1 MKLLVKLIL
10 ITSSLFLASLIMA
23 HEGHKHAE
31 QLDQAS
37 AIEAASIKMA
47 ELIQEGQLTSTWAQQ
62 EAMNAQLARVN
73 GLQNWIVSY
82 LDSAGKQRLELIFS
96 MMGEFVSFT
105 KIPISD
111 TAAKEAGSGHFVLRQ
126 EESGQKYVP
135 AF

>member
-31 QLDQAS
+31 QLDQTS

-111 TAAKEAGSGHFVLRQ
+111 TAAN
-126 EESGQKYVP
+126 
-135 AF
+135 

>member
-1 MKLLVKLIL
+1 
-10 ITSSLFLASLIMA
+10 MA

-111 TAAKEAGSGHFVLRQ
+111 TAAN
-126 EESGQKYVP
+126 
-135 AF
+135 

>member
-1 MKLLVKLIL
+1 MKLLMKLIL

-23 HEGHKHAE
+23 HEGHEHAK

-47 ELIQEGQLTSTWAQQ
+47 ELIKEGQLPSFWGEQDATH
-62 EAMNAQLARVN
+62 AQLARVN

-111 TAAKEAGSGHFVLRQ
+111 TAAN
-126 EESGQKYVP
+126 
-135 AF
+135 

>member
-23 HEGHKHAE
+23 HEGHEHAK

-82 LDSAGKQRLELIFS
+82 LDSAGKQRLELMFS

-105 KIPISD
+105 RIPISD
-111 TAAKEAGSGHFVLRQ
+111 TAAN
-126 EESGQKYVP
+126 
-135 AF
+135 